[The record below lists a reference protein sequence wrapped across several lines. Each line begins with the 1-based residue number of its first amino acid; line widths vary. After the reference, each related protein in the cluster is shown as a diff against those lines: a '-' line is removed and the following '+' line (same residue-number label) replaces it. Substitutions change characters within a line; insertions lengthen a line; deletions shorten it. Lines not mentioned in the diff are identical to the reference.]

1 MLKQDQEF
9 SISNSGWKDKL
20 SHYSQLG
27 GIETS
32 VLDNGP
38 ERGNRIAW
46 INTGTGLRYKV
57 VIDRAM
63 DIGDAF
69 YNAYSLA
76 WINRT
81 GIRTPQPFSHKGI
94 DWLKTFGGGLLTTC
108 GLAHTGG
115 PESDEYGERG
125 LHGDINNIAAEIV
138 QVLQPDPE
146 LGKLDMSIT
155 GIIRE
160 TRIFG
165 HSYDLT
171 RTISGRIGE
180 SVIRI
185 KDEIVNRG
193 NTPAPHMILYHF
205 NFGWP
210 LVDEGTDILWKGK
223 WQPRNGAE
231 NASIFKPGQPFQKC
245 SAPIDSHNGTGEE
258 VAFVDIEA
266 DAQGNS
272 ICGLYNQRLG
282 FAVTLSFKKQQLP
295 WFINWQHWGKGEY
308 VTGLEPA
315 NIPPIGQA
323 AARKQ
328 NTLEFIQPGASKTY
342 EMELSVHTNTDH
354 IQTLLTQHTVS

>member
-1 MLKQDQEF
+1 MLKQDQQSF
-9 SISNSGWKDKL
+9 INNQNWKDKL

-32 VLDNGP
+32 VLDNGT

-57 VIDRAM
+57 VIDRGM

-69 YNAYSLA
+69 YNAHSLA

-115 PESDEYGERG
+115 PETDEYGERG
-125 LHGDINNIAAEIV
+125 LHGDISNISAEIV
-138 QVLQPDPE
+138 QIQQPDPA

-155 GIIRE
+155 GVIRE

-165 HSYDLT
+165 HSFELT

-180 SVIRI
+180 AVIKI

-193 NTPAPHMILYHF
+193 NQPAPHMILYHF

-210 LVDEGTDILWKGK
+210 LVDEGADILWKGK
-223 WQPRNGAE
+223 WHPRNGPE
-231 NASIFKPGQPFQKC
+231 NASIFKPGNAFQKC
-245 SAPIDSHNGTGEE
+245 SAPIKEHNGTGEE
-258 VAFVDIEA
+258 VGVVDIDA

-272 ICGLYNQRLG
+272 LCGLYNQRLG
-282 FAVTLSFKKQQLP
+282 FAVTLGFKKQQLP
-295 WFINWQHWGKGEY
+295 WFINWQHWGQGEY

-328 NTLEFIQPGASKTY
+328 NTLEFIEPGQSKVY
-342 EMELSVHTNTDH
+342 ELELA
-354 IQTLLTQHTVS
+354 IQTDADAIQSLLKQHTVS